1 MIPHGVQD
9 PLQATRAGAGGVTK
23 LGEQSPQGSLGK
35 AHRAC
40 GKEGAIRSF
49 FRDER
54 EPTGENHMRA
64 GKHSPFIR
72 KGAFQSWYR

>member
-1 MIPHGVQD
+1 MRPQTGSETHCKPLVQE
-9 PLQATRAGAGGVTK
+9 RGVTE

-49 FRDER
+49 FRHER